1 MRALTI
7 ATTRVIVTTTS
18 SIDKNNNGIDDV

>member
-7 ATTRVIVTTTS
+7 ATTRVMVTTTS
-18 SIDKNNNGIDDV
+18 GIDKKSNGIDDV